1 MFKNKKAHLK
11 QPTAVAKDIEDSL
24 MSGGSST
31 ENLAKEDRILHQR
44 VHFKLF
50 YVGCLPDISG
60 LNSKRR
66 DTEAQLIDY
75 VEEKQIEGKL
85 KMTVTEE
92 DKVTINVS
100 RYGFK
105 VLDTSGQEVIQ
116 RHPLH
121 TISQLIH
128 YTDGAGKA
136 NIALKTGQVGKP
148 VFHCYIFQCHTEDQA
163 QAVCQCVRR
172 IFDAITAKS

>member
-1 MFKNKKAHLK
+1 MFNKKK
-11 QPTAVAKDIEDSL
+11 PRRSPQPATKDPEDTL

-31 ENLAKEDRILHQR
+31 ENLAKDDRILHQR

-50 YVGCLPDISG
+50 YIGCLPEISG

-75 VEEKQIEGKL
+75 VEEKQIEGTLKL
-85 KMTVTEE
+85 TVTED

-105 VLDTSGQEVIQ
+105 VLDTTGQEVIQ

-121 TISQLIH
+121 TITQLIH
-128 YTDGAGKA
+128 YTDGFGKP
-136 NIALKTGQVGKP
+136 NIALKTGQVGKAL
-148 VFHCYIFQCHTEDQA
+148 FHIYIFQCHTEDQA